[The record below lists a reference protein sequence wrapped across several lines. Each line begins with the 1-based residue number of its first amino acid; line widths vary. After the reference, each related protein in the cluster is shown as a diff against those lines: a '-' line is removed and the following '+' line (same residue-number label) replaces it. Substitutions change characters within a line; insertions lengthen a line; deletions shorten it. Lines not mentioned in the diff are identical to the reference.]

1 MGAYQRHQGLVP
13 LWNMEDCSTYLGLLL
28 THVLPMDTLMLTH
41 YAHDILTN
49 VEYQESFQV
58 SKVLEY
64 LYIYQ
69 SSTSE

>member
-1 MGAYQRHQGLVP
+1 
-13 LWNMEDCSTYLGLLL
+13 
-28 THVLPMDTLMLTH
+28 MDTLMITN
-41 YAHDILTN
+41 YAHDIFTN

-58 SKVLEY
+58 SKVFEY

>member
-1 MGAYQRHQGLVP
+1 MKGLSRYGTWKIVAHTSGY
-13 LWNMEDCSTYLGLLL
+13 CLL
-28 THVLPMDTLMLTH
+28 TSYQWTLLMLTH
-41 YAHDILTN
+41 YAHDLLTN